1 MRIRRIV
8 VYGAGMGGVCAACP
22 KPHNMHGHSKVFDNF
37 EIMLI
42 NPVPVP
48 KLGGISTVGG
58 QNFWDTRK
66 WDAKRK
72 FPYKGS
78 LVDVMG
84 FDNSTEEIKED
95 RYNVDKKAEFLKSL
109 LTKYNVKIYEQHDIS
124 GPY

>member
-1 MRIRRIV
+1 MNLISKKFDTYRRIV
-8 VYGAGMGGVCAACP
+8 VYGAGMGGVCAAY
-22 KPHNMHGHSKVFDNF
+22 KAAQYAWSLEGFDNF

-72 FPYKGS
+72 VSPTKGS

-95 RYNVDKKAEFLKSL
+95 RYNVDKKMPEFSEKSF
-109 LTKYNVKIYEQHDIS
+109 D
-124 GPY
+124 

>member
-1 MRIRRIV
+1 
-8 VYGAGMGGVCAACP
+8 MGGVCAAY
-22 KPHNMHGHSKVFDNF
+22 KAAQYAWSLEGFDNF

-78 LVDVMG
+78 LVDVMAL
-84 FDNSTEEIKED
+84 IILQ
-95 RYNVDKKAEFLKSL
+95 KKLK
-109 LTKYNVKIYEQHDIS
+109 KIDIM
-124 GPY
+124 